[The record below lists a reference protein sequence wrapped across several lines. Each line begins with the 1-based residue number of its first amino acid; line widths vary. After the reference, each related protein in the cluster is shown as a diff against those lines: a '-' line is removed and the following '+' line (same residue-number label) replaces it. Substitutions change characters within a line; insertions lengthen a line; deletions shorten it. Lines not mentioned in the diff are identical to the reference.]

1 MLVAVAVLAAAVVGA
16 VAWWLRR
23 DPDGGEGF
31 AGLETEPRWGW
42 ELSLA
47 PDARAAFTEG
57 LRAYHESGGAVRFD
71 GERGVLTTF
80 EPPRLISLHLFADAF
95 AARGDAA
102 MHDPQGTVAELME
115 QIAGSERS
123 GVLHLRAGWLEG
135 EVDGLDAAGFLAATG
150 EAVRPGAWSGE
161 AGFGAL
167 QVIVPATRT
176 SGEPALSHVNGTPLK
191 TVTTATTGA
200 GLAREPGTEPAG
212 RTDADG
218 ATLLDADGAT
228 LLEADGVALLETSGI
243 GTEAT
248 TGPGAAAGTGAGA
261 DGAAGGALR
270 AGADAEAGAQAGTD
284 TVAGSG
290 ADDAVS
296 PGSETVAAMAAQ
308 AGAEAGTDPEAGTP
322 EAERR
327 AEAGTKAR
335 SGTGAQQARVESGA
349 KAGAAGIGAGEPN
362 TMMVDLARVLD
373 RYQEARE
380 KRPDA
385 AAEALLREVL
395 PRLIASGGP
404 GLTWTRPPTAAELRT
419 VLGDSRE

>member
-161 AGFGAL
+161 AGLGAL

-176 SGEPALSHVNGTPLK
+176 SGEPGLSHVNGTPLK

-218 ATLLDADGAT
+218 ATLLDADG
-228 LLEADGVALLETSGI
+228 VALLETSGI
-243 GTEAT
+243 GTETT

-296 PGSETVAAMAAQ
+296 PGSEAVAAMAAQ

-322 EAERR
+322 EAGTPEAERR
-327 AEAGTKAR
+327 AEAGTKTR

>member
-47 PDARAAFTEG
+47 PDARAAFMEG
-57 LRAYHESGGAVRFD
+57 LRAHHESGGAVRVD

-80 EPPRLISLHLFADAF
+80 DPPRLISLHLFADAF

-161 AGFGAL
+161 AGLGAL

-176 SGEPALSHVNGTPLK
+176 SGEPGLSHVNGTPLK

-200 GLAREPGTEPAG
+200 DLAREPGTEPAG
-212 RTDADG
+212 RT
-218 ATLLDADGAT
+218 DADGAT

-243 GTEAT
+243 GTETT
-248 TGPGAAAGTGAGA
+248 TGPGTAAGTAAGTGAGA
-261 DGAAGGALR
+261 DGVAGGALR
-270 AGADAEAGAQAGTD
+270 AGADGEAGAQAGTD

-296 PGSETVAAMAAQ
+296 PGSEAVAAMAAE
-308 AGAEAGTDPEAGTP
+308 AGAEAGTSPEAGTP
-322 EAERR
+322 EAEPR

-335 SGTGAQQARVESGA
+335 SGTGAQQGRVESGA

>member
-47 PDARAAFTEG
+47 PDARAAFMEG
-57 LRAYHESGGAVRFD
+57 LRAHHESGGAVRVD

-80 EPPRLISLHLFADAF
+80 DPPRLISLHLFADAF

-102 MHDPQGTVAELME
+102 MHDPQGMVAELME

-161 AGFGAL
+161 AGLGAL

-176 SGEPALSHVNGTPLK
+176 SGEPGLSHVNGTPLK

-200 GLAREPGTEPAG
+200 DLAREPGTEPAG
-212 RTDADG
+212 RT
-218 ATLLDADGAT
+218 DADGAT

-243 GTEAT
+243 GTETT
-248 TGPGAAAGTGAGA
+248 TGPGTAAGTAAGTGAGA
-261 DGAAGGALR
+261 DGVAGGALR
-270 AGADAEAGAQAGTD
+270 AGADGEAGAQAGTD

-296 PGSETVAAMAAQ
+296 PGSEAVAAMAAE
-308 AGAEAGTDPEAGTP
+308 AGAEAGTSPEAGTP
-322 EAERR
+322 EAEPR

-335 SGTGAQQARVESGA
+335 SGTGAQQGRVESGA